1 MTLAVIAAGDMN
13 NFLIATIMESN
24 DLRPSAALI
33 NREWYDSAR
42 NILTRAELGA
52 VLCAAVEYVLLGK
65 PAEIPKGSAGVVF
78 RMITPALDSDIVK
91 YRERCARN
99 KENAQ
104 RKRAGAS
111 GSDSQRVEHNSN
123 NNSNSNSNNNHNIKE
138 TDVSLSGNEIERERF
153 LICGYFFSK
162 GYADPI
168 GELERFWSYYDSLG
182 WRNGKGA
189 PIVKKQ
195 AAAAM
200 WRAECEQQTP
210 AAGVVEWYRTFAK
223 SNINDLRV
231 WTEFVGVVIDGDQLR
246 LRLAH
251 PVEFAPVLESSAM
264 PFITAF
270 VRTMGCNSL
279 TYCN

>member
-1 MTLAVIAAGDMN
+1 MDN
-13 NFLIATIMESN
+13 S

-33 NREWYDSAR
+33 NKEWFVSAAKALQR
-42 NILTRAELGA
+42 DDLCDVLFSA
-52 VLCAAVEYVLLGK
+52 VAYVIYGDMPEGLSQA
-65 PAEIPKGSAGVVF
+65 AEIVF
-78 RMITPALDSDIVK
+78 TMVRPFLDSDIEK

-111 GSDSQRVEHNSN
+111 GSDSQPVGSNINPNINPNINHNN
-123 NNSNSNSNNNHNIKE
+123 NIKE
-138 TDVSLSGNEIERERF
+138 TDVSLSGNETEKERF

-210 AAGVVEWYRTFAK
+210 AAGVVEWYKTFSK
-223 SNINDLRV
+223 SNLKDLRV

-270 VRTMGCNSL
+270 VRTMGCNNL